1 MNKNIEEEKYRKR
14 GSNLTKYVA
23 GAILG
28 AAALATTGCEYMVGY
43 SYYEYSPFGSSYYS
57 PYSRGIIIHPPA
69 PPPRIHRQ
77 PRITPH
83 MPFDNSH
90 YGSPRF
96 NPHRR

>member
-1 MNKNIEEEKYRKR
+1 MENKEFSLKKSDSRLI
-14 GSNLTKYVA
+14 KYVA

-28 AAALATTGCEYMVGY
+28 AAALATTGCEYIAGY

-69 PPPRIHRQ
+69 PHLRIHRQ

-83 MPFDNSH
+83 RPFDNSH
-90 YGSPRF
+90 YRSPRF
-96 NPHRR
+96 NPDRR